1 MKNIG
6 AVVMTSTMRD
16 IIRDEIQ
23 AEKDRHRKAIY
34 DIVKCNINF
43 DKESTYYYPCQGSGY
58 YLKFNDVIGET
69 VVFDIYSKGG
79 IKKSDK
85 FYINWYGIDLI
96 KKITL

>member
-1 MKNIG
+1 MKNIVDVG
-6 AVVMTSTMRD
+6 MASTMRD

-23 AEKDRHRKAIY
+23 AEKDRHRKAIS
-34 DIVKCNINF
+34 DIVKRNINF

-58 YLKFNDVIGET
+58 YLRFNDVIGET

-79 IKKSDK
+79 IKKSYK
-85 FYINWYGIDLI
+85 FYINWYGINLI

>member
-6 AVVMTSTMRD
+6 AFGMTSTMRD
-16 IIRDEIQ
+16 IIRDELR
-23 AEKDRHRKAIY
+23 AEKDRHRKAMS
-34 DIVKCNINF
+34 DIVKRNINF

-58 YLKFNDVIGET
+58 YLRFNDVSGET

-85 FYINWYGIDLI
+85 FYINWYGINLI